1 MATCGVHAGNFANRK
16 LEIKMRENMKFFKM
30 HTIFMVVLTFFF
42 SASLFAQGKIQGKL
56 TLGATV
62 ISQGDVKVGEV
73 LTTPDG
79 IKIPPGQ
86 YRIGVL
92 LNSRNEAMFAI
103 SPFSVDKPPGND
115 EGLTENSMKPKS
127 TVEQN
132 SLYLPANLDKNTLVK
147 GMASNL
153 PGQFRVD
160 NLTPSEAV
168 LSFQST
174 QFQAS
179 AVLGRSL
186 DSKLMDMSIV
196 SLEVSD
202 LTECGSNC
210 MEGIV
215 KVVVRND
222 GNATASGKW
231 NVLIADPRFFVGTVQ
246 DLAAGAEQTVVS
258 ANKIKLVC
266 CAPVRLQAEVR
277 ADFYN
282 KAAVDANANNNTKV
296 FSVKLK

>member
-1 MATCGVHAGNFANRK
+1 MRLCGVMAGIPANTLQTK
-16 LEIKMRENMKFFKM
+16 LRENMKFLRM
-30 HTIFMVVLTFFF
+30 QTILIILLTFTF
-42 SASLFAQGKIQGKL
+42 SASLWAQGKIQGKL

-62 ISQGDVKVGEV
+62 ISQGDVKVGES
-73 LTTPDG
+73 LMTPDG

-86 YRIGVL
+86 YRIGIL

-103 SPFSVDKPPGND
+103 SPFSVDKPPGSD
-115 EGLTENSMKPKS
+115 EGLTENSVKPKS

-168 LSFQST
+168 LSFQSS

-179 AVLGRSL
+179 TVLGRSL
-186 DSKLMDMSIV
+186 DSKLIDMSVV
-196 SLEVSD
+196 SLELQD
-202 LTECGSNC
+202 MTECGANC
-210 MEGIV
+210 MEAAVKIV
-215 KVVVRND
+215 VKNE
-222 GNATASGKW
+222 GNAVASGKW
-231 NVLIADPRFFVGTVQ
+231 NILVADPRFFVGTIA
-246 DLAAGAEQTVVS
+246 DLPAGGEQTIVS
-258 ANKIKLVC
+258 ATKIKLPC
-266 CAPVRLQAEVR
+266 CAPVNLQAEVR

-282 KAAVDANANNNTKV
+282 KSAVDSNANNNTKR